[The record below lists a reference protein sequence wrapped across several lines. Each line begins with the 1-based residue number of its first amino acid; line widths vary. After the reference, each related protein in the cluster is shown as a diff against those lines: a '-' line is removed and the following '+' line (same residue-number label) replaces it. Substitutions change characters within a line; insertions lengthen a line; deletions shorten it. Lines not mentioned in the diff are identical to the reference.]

1 MTDSARRG
9 PFRTVLVDTGAVRV
23 GAFRCHPEHPSFA
36 DSGPARDCCF
46 VFPRTAV
53 EIRHEHERPFVANPN
68 VVTFYNRGQE
78 YRRAPVSA
86 EGDRCDWFAVDPEI
100 ARDVVRAFEPAVDDR
115 PERPFRLTRGH
126 SDHAT
131 YLAQRELFDAVER
144 GAMDGLEVEE
154 RVVRL
159 LEGVLRLS
167 YRRAPERGGAP
178 RDAVAH
184 VERVLT
190 ERWDQALRLQDLAA
204 EARVS
209 MYHLCRTFRQATGRT
224 LHQYQTALR
233 VRWTLEKIRGGGR
246 LVDIAVAAGF
256 SSHSHFTSAFRT
268 AFGATPASIRE
279 TAAVHEQRGGPA
291 REQQPARRFGNSG
304 R

>member
-1 MTDSARRG
+1 MTDTARTG
-9 PFRTVLVDTGAVRV
+9 AFRTVLVDTGTVRV

-100 ARDVVRAFEPAVDDR
+100 ARDVVRAFDPSVHDR
-115 PERPFRLTRGH
+115 PERPFRLARGQ

-131 YLAQRELFDAVER
+131 YLAQRELFDAIGR
-144 GAMDGLEVEE
+144 GETDGLEVEE

-159 LEGVLRLS
+159 LESVLRWS
-167 YRRAPERGGAP
+167 YCRGPERAAAP

-184 VERVLT
+184 VERVLS
-190 ERWDQALRLQDLAA
+190 ERWDQALRLRELAA
-204 EARVS
+204 EAGVS
-209 MYHLCRTFRQATGRT
+209 MYHLCRTFRQATGQT
-224 LHQYQTALR
+224 LHQYRTALR
-233 VRWTLEKIRGGGR
+233 VRCALEAVHGGGR
-246 LVDIAVAAGF
+246 LVDIAIAAGF
-256 SSHSHFTSAFRT
+256 SSHSHFTSAFRA
-268 AFGATPASIRE
+268 AFGRTPA
-279 TAAVHEQRGGPA
+279 AA
-291 REQQPARRFGNSG
+291 RF
-304 R
+304 